1 MLFNDLNSTQKLGQL
16 HREEEIRKAENHR
29 RAGDA
34 AANKPVHASVLNQ
47 MGVMF
52 VNVGEGLQQR
62 YGVEKSMET
71 ITRTINQ
78 PA

>member
-1 MLFNDLNSTQKLGQL
+1 MSFNDLNRTQQLNQL
-16 HREEEIRKAENHR
+16 HREEAMRKAENHR
-29 RAGDA
+29 LARGA

-62 YGVEKSMET
+62 YGADESPDTVT
-71 ITRTINQ
+71 GTINQ